1 VRIPEVAAKMILT
14 KRRREF
20 LDQICRQYHTTNL
33 PVHYSEVAEAI
44 GVSKWTAYDVLKTL
58 ENQGLLKRTYS
69 TNENET
75 GRSVVVFSPTDL
87 AESMFQK
94 ERREITNTDEWNTIH
109 THVKAVIESHQTLPL
124 IEAINHILYEM
135 KKVDV
140 KLEFCAYF
148 LCVLILYL
156 NSLGKPVK
164 DLTVNMVHASK
175 EPLVQLTVFV
185 GAVVGMI
192 IQSVS
197 EELSPE
203 MITLVQQFFNN
214 VDQLTPDE
222 LGYLIAFIKES

>member
-1 VRIPEVAAKMILT
+1 MILT

-58 ENQGLLKRTYS
+58 ESQGLVKRNYS

-75 GRSVVVFSPTDL
+75 GRSVVVFSPTEM
-87 AESMFQK
+87 AEEMFQK
-94 ERREITNTDEWNTIH
+94 ERRETSNMEEWEAILNHMTEL
-109 THVKAVIESHQTLPL
+109 IEKNQDLPL
-124 IEAINHILYEM
+124 MDAIHNIITRM
-135 KKVDV
+135 KTVEV

-156 NSLGKPVK
+156 NSLGKTVK
-164 DLTVNMVHASK
+164 CLTVNMVNASTETK
-175 EPLVQLTVFV
+175 MKLTVFV
-185 GAVVGMI
+185 GAVIGMI

-197 EELSPE
+197 DELSPE
-203 MITLVQQFFNN
+203 MITLVQQFFDN
-214 VDQLTPDE
+214 VNQLNGE
-222 LGYLIAFIKES
+222 EMQLLIAFIEQS